1 MKSIRENV
9 RFLISSDRAAIE
21 DLPHQAQGSRQ
32 KVQTEGAEEAPTA
45 SESVN

>member
-21 DLPHQAQGSRQ
+21 DLPDLTQGSRQ
-32 KVQTEGAEEAPTA
+32 KVQTEGAEEVPTA